1 MNETE
6 PKIAAM
12 EVPTLEKQV
21 LIVEDEIVFAK
32 AVKKQLQRAGYKS
45 EIAGDLATAR
55 EKFESQSPDLVL
67 LDMRLPDGSGLDFL
81 ETIKKGNDSNT
92 AVLVMSA
99 YGELEDAV
107 SAMKLGASDYLKKPV
122 DLDEL
127 LINVEKVL
135 DKNELETKLT
145 YSSKRERNAS
155 ETVEFIGE
163 CPGISA
169 VKKQIEQIARL
180 THTSNSVPPTVLI
193 LGETGT
199 GKDVVARLL
208 HASGALRDKPFVQ
221 IDCASLPKDLIEA
234 ELFGHE
240 KGAFTNAHAARTGLI
255 EAAEDGALFMDEIGE
270 LPLHLQSKL
279 LAVLE
284 RRLMRRV
291 GTNKEL
297 PVRAWFIAATNR
309 NVEELVEK
317 GEFRSDLYYR
327 LNVLSIEMPPLRSR
341 GKDIIIL
348 ARYFAEQ
355 TARRYGFE
363 NVSLGDEAVQTL
375 MEYSWPG
382 NVREMKHLIE
392 RAVLLNSGGE
402 LSSGAL
408 GLTNR
413 MVSGSEGQSQAG
425 DSNIEDMTLESA
437 EYTLITQALDKA
449 NGNVSRAAREL
460 DITRMALRYRM
471 KKYNLS

>member
-1 MNETE
+1 MNELE
-6 PKIAAM
+6 PTIAAM
-12 EVPTLEKQV
+12 EVPTLEKQI

-32 AVKKQLQRAGYKS
+32 AVKKQLQRAGYKC
-45 EIAGDLATAR
+45 EIAGDLDTAR
-55 EKFESQSPDLVL
+55 EKFESQMPDLVL

-81 ETIKKGNDSNT
+81 ESIKNGQNPNA

-107 SAMKLGASDYLKKPV
+107 SAMKMGASDYLKKPV
-122 DLDEL
+122 DLEEL
-127 LINVEKVL
+127 LINIEKVL

-155 ETVEFIGE
+155 ETVDFIGE
-163 CPGISA
+163 CPGIIS
-169 VKKQIEQIARL
+169 VKQQIEQIARL
-180 THTSNSVPPTVLI
+180 TRASKTVPPTVFI

-208 HASGALRDKPFVQ
+208 HASTALSDKPFVQ

-255 EAAEDGALFMDEIGE
+255 EAAEDGVLFMDEIGE
-270 LPLHLQSKL
+270 LPLDLQSKL

-291 GTNKEL
+291 GTTKEL

-309 NVEELVEK
+309 NIEDLVSK
-317 GEFRSDLYYR
+317 GEFRTDLYYR
-327 LNVLSIEMPPLRSR
+327 LNVLSIEMPSLRTR
-341 GKDIIIL
+341 GNDIIIL
-348 ARYFAEQ
+348 AKYFSEQ
-355 TARRYGFE
+355 TVRRYGFE
-363 NVSLGDEAVQTL
+363 KVSLSDEAVQAL

-382 NVREMKHLIE
+382 NVRELKHLIE

-402 LSSGAL
+402 LSSDAL

-413 MVSGSEGQSQAG
+413 ALSGHTENSQAS

-437 EYTLITQALDKA
+437 ELTLITQALDKA
-449 NGNVSRAAREL
+449 NGNVSKAAREL
-460 DITRMALRYRM
+460 DITRMAMRYRM
-471 KKYNLS
+471 KKYNL

>member
-1 MNETE
+1 MNELE
-6 PKIAAM
+6 PTIAAM
-12 EVPTLEKQV
+12 EVPTLEKQI

-32 AVKKQLQRAGYKS
+32 AVKKQLQRAGYKC
-45 EIAGDLATAR
+45 EIAGDLDTAR
-55 EKFESQSPDLVL
+55 EKFESQMPDLVL

-81 ETIKKGNDSNT
+81 ESIKNGQNPNA

-107 SAMKLGASDYLKKPV
+107 SAMKMGASDYLKKPV
-122 DLDEL
+122 DLEEL
-127 LINVEKVL
+127 LINIEKVL

-155 ETVEFIGE
+155 ETVDFIGE
-163 CPGISA
+163 CPGIIS
-169 VKKQIEQIARL
+169 VKQQIEQIARL
-180 THTSNSVPPTVLI
+180 TRASKTVPPTVFI

-208 HASGALRDKPFVQ
+208 HASTALSDKPFVQ

-255 EAAEDGALFMDEIGE
+255 EAAEDGVLFMDEIGE
-270 LPLHLQSKL
+270 LPPDLQSKL
-279 LAVLE
+279 LAVLD

-291 GTNKEL
+291 GTTKEL

-309 NVEELVEK
+309 NIEDLVSK
-317 GEFRSDLYYR
+317 GEFRTDLYYR
-327 LNVLSIEMPPLRSR
+327 LNVLSIEMPSLRTR
-341 GKDIIIL
+341 GNDIIIL
-348 ARYFAEQ
+348 AKYFSEQ
-355 TARRYGFE
+355 TVRRYGFE
-363 NVSLGDEAVQTL
+363 KVSLSDEAVQAL

-382 NVREMKHLIE
+382 NVRELKHLIE

-402 LSSGAL
+402 LSSDAL

-413 MVSGSEGQSQAG
+413 ALSGHTENSQAS

-437 EYTLITQALDKA
+437 ELTLITQALDKA
-449 NGNVSRAAREL
+449 NGNVSKAAREL
-460 DITRMALRYRM
+460 DITRMAMRYRM
-471 KKYNLS
+471 KKYNL

>member
-1 MNETE
+1 MNELE
-6 PKIAAM
+6 PTIAAM
-12 EVPTLEKQV
+12 EVPTFEKQI

-32 AVKKQLQRAGYKS
+32 AVKKQLQRAGYKC
-45 EIAGDLATAR
+45 EIAGDLDTAR
-55 EKFESQSPDLVL
+55 EKFESQVPDLVL

-81 ETIKKGNDSNT
+81 ESIKNGQNPNA

-107 SAMKLGASDYLKKPV
+107 SAMKMGASDYLKKPV
-122 DLDEL
+122 DLEEL
-127 LINVEKVL
+127 LINIEKVL

-155 ETVEFIGE
+155 ETVDFIGE
-163 CPGISA
+163 CPGIIS
-169 VKKQIEQIARL
+169 VKQQIEQIARL
-180 THTSNSVPPTVLI
+180 TRASKTVPPTVFI

-208 HASGALRDKPFVQ
+208 HASTALSDKPFVQ

-255 EAAEDGALFMDEIGE
+255 EAAEDGVLFMDEIGE
-270 LPLHLQSKL
+270 LPLDLQSKL
-279 LAVLE
+279 LAVLD

-291 GTNKEL
+291 GTTKEL

-309 NVEELVEK
+309 NIEDLVSK
-317 GEFRSDLYYR
+317 GEFRTDLYYR
-327 LNVLSIEMPPLRSR
+327 LNVLSIEMPSLRTR
-341 GKDIIIL
+341 GNDIIIL
-348 ARYFAEQ
+348 AKYFSEQ
-355 TARRYGFE
+355 TVRRYGFE
-363 NVSLGDEAVQTL
+363 KVSLSDEAVQAL

-382 NVREMKHLIE
+382 NVRELKHLIE

-402 LSSGAL
+402 LSSDAL

-413 MVSGSEGQSQAG
+413 ALSGHTENSQAS

-437 EYTLITQALDKA
+437 ELTLITQALDKA
-449 NGNVSRAAREL
+449 NGNVSKAAREL
-460 DITRMALRYRM
+460 DITRMAMRYRM
-471 KKYNLS
+471 KKYNL

>member
-1 MNETE
+1 MNELE
-6 PKIAAM
+6 PTIAAM
-12 EVPTLEKQV
+12 EVPTLEKQI

-32 AVKKQLQRAGYKS
+32 AVKKQLQRAGYKC
-45 EIAGDLATAR
+45 EIAGDLDTAR
-55 EKFESQSPDLVL
+55 EKFESQMPDLVL

-81 ETIKKGNDSNT
+81 ESIKNGQNPNA

-107 SAMKLGASDYLKKPV
+107 SAMKMGASDYLKKPV
-122 DLDEL
+122 DLEEL
-127 LINVEKVL
+127 LINIEKVL

-155 ETVEFIGE
+155 ETVDFIGE
-163 CPGISA
+163 CPGIIS
-169 VKKQIEQIARL
+169 VKQQIEQIARL
-180 THTSNSVPPTVLI
+180 TRASKTVPPTVFI

-208 HASGALRDKPFVQ
+208 HASTALSDKPFVQ

-255 EAAEDGALFMDEIGE
+255 EAAEDGVLFMDEIGE
-270 LPLHLQSKL
+270 LPLDLQSKL
-279 LAVLE
+279 LAVLD

-291 GTNKEL
+291 GTTKEL

-309 NVEELVEK
+309 NIEDLVSK
-317 GEFRSDLYYR
+317 GEFRTDLYYR
-327 LNVLSIEMPPLRSR
+327 LNVLSIEMPSLRTR
-341 GKDIIIL
+341 GNDIIIL
-348 ARYFAEQ
+348 AKYFSEQ
-355 TARRYGFE
+355 TVRRYGFE
-363 NVSLGDEAVQTL
+363 KVSLSDEAVQAL

-382 NVREMKHLIE
+382 NVRELKHLIE

-402 LSSGAL
+402 LSSDAL

-413 MVSGSEGQSQAG
+413 ALSGHTENSQAS

-437 EYTLITQALDKA
+437 ELTLITQALDKA
-449 NGNVSRAAREL
+449 NGNVSKAAREL
-460 DITRMALRYRM
+460 DITRMAMRYRM
-471 KKYNLS
+471 KKYNL

>member
-1 MNETE
+1 MNELE
-6 PKIAAM
+6 PTIAAM
-12 EVPTLEKQV
+12 EVPTLEKQI

-32 AVKKQLQRAGYKS
+32 AVKKQLQRAGYKC
-45 EIAGDLATAR
+45 EIAGDLDTAR
-55 EKFESQSPDLVL
+55 EKFESQMPDLVL

-81 ETIKKGNDSNT
+81 ESIKNGQNPNA

-107 SAMKLGASDYLKKPV
+107 SAMKMGASDYLKKPV
-122 DLDEL
+122 DLEEL
-127 LINVEKVL
+127 LINIEKVL

-155 ETVEFIGE
+155 ETVDLIGE
-163 CPGISA
+163 CPGIIS
-169 VKKQIEQIARL
+169 VKQQIEQIARL
-180 THTSNSVPPTVLI
+180 TRASKTVPPTVFI

-208 HASGALRDKPFVQ
+208 HASTALSDKPFVQ

-255 EAAEDGALFMDEIGE
+255 EAAEDGVLFMDEIGE
-270 LPLHLQSKL
+270 LPLDLQSKL
-279 LAVLE
+279 LAVLD

-291 GTNKEL
+291 GTTKEL
-297 PVRAWFIAATNR
+297 PVRAWFITATNR
-309 NVEELVEK
+309 NIEDLVSK
-317 GEFRSDLYYR
+317 GEFRTDLYYR
-327 LNVLSIEMPPLRSR
+327 LNVLSIEMPSLRTR
-341 GKDIIIL
+341 GNDIIIL
-348 ARYFAEQ
+348 AKYFSEQ
-355 TARRYGFE
+355 TVRRYGFE
-363 NVSLGDEAVQTL
+363 KVSLSDEAVQAL

-382 NVREMKHLIE
+382 NVRELKHLIE

-402 LSSGAL
+402 LSSDAL

-413 MVSGSEGQSQAG
+413 ALSGHTENSQAS

-437 EYTLITQALDKA
+437 ELTLITQALDKA
-449 NGNVSRAAREL
+449 NGNVSKAAREL
-460 DITRMALRYRM
+460 DITRMAMRYRM
-471 KKYNLS
+471 KKYNL

>member
-1 MNETE
+1 MNELE
-6 PKIAAM
+6 PTIAAM
-12 EVPTLEKQV
+12 EVPTLEKQI

-32 AVKKQLQRAGYKS
+32 AVKKQLQRAGYKC
-45 EIAGDLATAR
+45 EIAGDLDTAR
-55 EKFESQSPDLVL
+55 EKFESQMPDLVL

-81 ETIKKGNDSNT
+81 ESIKNGQNPNA

-107 SAMKLGASDYLKKPV
+107 SAMKMGASDYLKKPV
-122 DLDEL
+122 DLEEL
-127 LINVEKVL
+127 LINIEKVL

-155 ETVEFIGE
+155 ETVDFIGE
-163 CPGISA
+163 CPGIIS
-169 VKKQIEQIARL
+169 VKQQIEQIARL
-180 THTSNSVPPTVLI
+180 TRASKTVPPTVFI

-208 HASGALRDKPFVQ
+208 HASTALSDKPFVQ

-255 EAAEDGALFMDEIGE
+255 EAAEDGVLFMDEIGE
-270 LPLHLQSKL
+270 LPLDLQSKL
-279 LAVLE
+279 LAVLD

-291 GTNKEL
+291 GTTKEL
-297 PVRAWFIAATNR
+297 PVRAWFIAASNR
-309 NVEELVEK
+309 NIEDLVSK
-317 GEFRSDLYYR
+317 GEFRTDLYYR
-327 LNVLSIEMPPLRSR
+327 LNVLSIEMPSLRTR
-341 GKDIIIL
+341 GNDIIIL
-348 ARYFAEQ
+348 AKYFSEQ
-355 TARRYGFE
+355 TVRRYGFE
-363 NVSLGDEAVQTL
+363 KVSLSDEAVQAL

-382 NVREMKHLIE
+382 NVRELKHLIE

-402 LSSGAL
+402 LSSDAL

-413 MVSGSEGQSQAG
+413 ALSGHTENSQAS

-437 EYTLITQALDKA
+437 ELTLITQALDKA
-449 NGNVSRAAREL
+449 NGNVSKAAREL
-460 DITRMALRYRM
+460 DITRMAMRYRM
-471 KKYNLS
+471 KKYNL

>member
-1 MNETE
+1 MNELE
-6 PKIAAM
+6 PTIAAM
-12 EVPTLEKQV
+12 EVPTFEKQI

-32 AVKKQLQRAGYKS
+32 AVKKQLQRAGYKC
-45 EIAGDLATAR
+45 EIAGDLDTAR
-55 EKFESQSPDLVL
+55 EKFESQMPDLVL

-81 ETIKKGNDSNT
+81 ESIKNGQNPNA

-107 SAMKLGASDYLKKPV
+107 SAMKMGASDYLKKPV
-122 DLDEL
+122 DLEEL
-127 LINVEKVL
+127 LINIEKVL

-155 ETVEFIGE
+155 ETVDFIGE
-163 CPGISA
+163 CPGIIS
-169 VKKQIEQIARL
+169 VKQQIEQIARL
-180 THTSNSVPPTVLI
+180 TRASKTVPPTVFI

-208 HASGALRDKPFVQ
+208 HASTALSDKPFVQ

-255 EAAEDGALFMDEIGE
+255 EAAEDGVLFMDEIGE
-270 LPLHLQSKL
+270 LPLDLQSKL

-291 GTNKEL
+291 GTTKEL

-309 NVEELVEK
+309 NIEDLVSK
-317 GEFRSDLYYR
+317 GEFRTDLYYR
-327 LNVLSIEMPPLRSR
+327 LNVLSIEMPSLRTR
-341 GKDIIIL
+341 GNDIIIL
-348 ARYFAEQ
+348 AKYFSEQ
-355 TARRYGFE
+355 TVRRYGFE
-363 NVSLGDEAVQTL
+363 KVSLSDEAVQAL
-375 MEYSWPG
+375 MVYSWPG
-382 NVREMKHLIE
+382 NVRELKHLIE

-402 LSSGAL
+402 LSSDAL

-413 MVSGSEGQSQAG
+413 ALSGHTENSQAS

-437 EYTLITQALDKA
+437 ELTLITQALDKA
-449 NGNVSRAAREL
+449 NGNVSKAAREL
-460 DITRMALRYRM
+460 DITRMAMRYRM
-471 KKYNLS
+471 KKYNL